1 MNTELIINKLETY
14 INDKDYLL
22 LVSTWLNQLTKYN
35 PRDPIVEYFENEVT
49 LTWNKG
55 DYYFNN
61 EILINGQV
69 NWFFRDRFT
78 SKVSE
83 GLERIHDNFHSSEF
97 QRLIKIAME

>member
-35 PRDPIVEYFENEVT
+35 PRDPIVEIFEEQVNI
-49 LTWNKG
+49 TWNQG
-55 DYYFNN
+55 HYYFNN
-61 EILINGQV
+61 EILLNGHV
-69 NWFFRDRFT
+69 NWFFRNRYT

-83 GLERIHDNFHSSEF
+83 GLECIHDNFHSSEF
-97 QRLIKIAME
+97 QRVIRIATE

>member
-35 PRDPIVEYFENEVT
+35 PRDPIVEIFEEQVNITWSQGHYF
-49 LTWNKG
+49 
-55 DYYFNN
+55 FNN
-61 EILINGQV
+61 EIWTNGHV

-83 GLERIHDNFHSSEF
+83 GLECICDNFHSAEF
-97 QRLIKIAME
+97 QRLIKITME